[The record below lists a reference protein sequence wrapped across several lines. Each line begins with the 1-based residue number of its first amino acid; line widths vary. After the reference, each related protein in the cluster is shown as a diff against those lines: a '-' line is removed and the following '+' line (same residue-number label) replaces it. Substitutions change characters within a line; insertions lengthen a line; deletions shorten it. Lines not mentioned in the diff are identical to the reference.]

1 MQRELVERAMAG
13 DRDAFTELQRG
24 TIDKLY
30 AIARLILRDGDR
42 AQDATQE
49 AYIAAW
55 RRLGGLRDPDK
66 FEPWLRRLL
75 VNACYQ
81 ESRKA
86 TRRAKVESQVWPI
99 DSGMSDPAAQS
110 VDRDE
115 LSRAFA
121 ALSPEQRALIVLH
134 YHLGLPMHETAL
146 ILGLPVGTVKS
157 RLHRTKAQMRATLD
171 AHARMPIIPAGGTP

>member
-24 TIDKLY
+24 SIDKLY

-55 RRLGGLRDPDK
+55 RRLGGLRDPDR

-75 VNACYQ
+75 VNACYHEARTQ
-81 ESRKA
+81 K
-86 TRRAKVESQVWPI
+86 RRATAEGRVRPI
-99 DSGMSDPAAQS
+99 DTGSSDPAIVTA
-110 VDRDE
+110 DRDE
-115 LSRAFA
+115 LARAFE
-121 ALSPEQRALIVLH
+121 ALAPEQRALIVMH
-134 YHLGLPMHETAL
+134 YHLGLPMQETAL
-146 ILGLPVGTVKS
+146 ILGLPLGTVKS
-157 RLHRTKAQMRATLD
+157 RLNRTKQQMRATLEAD
-171 AHARMPIIPAGGTP
+171 ARLPLLEGGAP